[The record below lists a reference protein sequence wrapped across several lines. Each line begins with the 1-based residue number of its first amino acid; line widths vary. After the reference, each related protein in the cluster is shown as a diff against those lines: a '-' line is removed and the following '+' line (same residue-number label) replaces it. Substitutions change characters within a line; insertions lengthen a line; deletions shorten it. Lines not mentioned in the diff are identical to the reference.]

1 MRRREFIAGLGGAAL
16 AWPLTARAQPEP
28 RRVGV
33 LMSNRDGD
41 AEGQARI
48 AAFRDALREAGW
60 IEGRNL
66 RLEIRW
72 AGGDMERIRA
82 YAAELVAEA
91 PAVILGNGTPAV
103 RALQSMTPSIPIV
116 FAQIQDPVGLGI
128 VASMARPGGNI
139 TGFAVTVDFD
149 LIGKWLDLLRAVA
162 PGVRRATLLY
172 NPDTVPFYRRALAAY
187 TESKAFTIPVTAG
200 EVRTPDD
207 VAATLTE
214 IAREPRG
221 GLIVPFDAFTVV
233 HLPLVAEQA
242 LQHRLPSVS
251 PYRQFAVDGGLIAYG
266 PDVLEIF
273 RRSAGYVDRIL
284 KGEHPAEL
292 PVQAPTRF
300 ETLINLKTATALGLT
315 VPPTLL
321 ATADEVIE

>member
-1 MRRREFIAGLGGAAL
+1 MRRREFIAGLAGAAL

-91 PAVILGNGTPAV
+91 PPVILGNGTPAV

-116 FAQIQDPVGLGI
+116 FAQIQHPAGP
-128 VASMARPGGNI
+128 RPL
-139 TGFAVTVDFD
+139 TP
-149 LIGKWLDLLRAVA
+149 LA
-162 PGVRRATLLY
+162 PPRATI
-172 NPDTVPFYRRALAAY
+172 TPF
-187 TESKAFTIPVTAG
+187 
-200 EVRTPDD
+200 
-207 VAATLTE
+207 
-214 IAREPRG
+214 
-221 GLIVPFDAFTVV
+221 
-233 HLPLVAEQA
+233 
-242 LQHRLPSVS
+242 
-251 PYRQFAVDGGLIAYG
+251 
-266 PDVLEIF
+266 
-273 RRSAGYVDRIL
+273 
-284 KGEHPAEL
+284 
-292 PVQAPTRF
+292 
-300 ETLINLKTATALGLT
+300 
-315 VPPTLL
+315 
-321 ATADEVIE
+321 

>member
-1 MRRREFIAGLGGAAL
+1 MGLLARLQPGAAPGAHHGRPPGHQFRGRRAQSPGDRGHGPGAEAGEERPAVADPREQRDARPRHHRHGQILGAAVAGVPADRSAARDVGLGGGAGRPACEPLHSRAPRVWGNVLYWRLRQRRFSEVRRFMRRPESIAGWAA
-16 AWPLTARAQPEP
+16 AAPAAPPPPRATPHAG
-28 RRVGV
+28 RVGV
-33 LMSNRDGD
+33 GEVQDG
-41 AEGQARI
+41 
-48 AAFRDALREAGW
+48 
-60 IEGRNL
+60 
-66 RLEIRW
+66 
-72 AGGDMERIRA
+72 
-82 YAAELVAEA
+82 
-91 PAVILGNGTPAV
+91 
-103 RALQSMTPSIPIV
+103 
-116 FAQIQDPVGLGI
+116 VGLGI
-128 VASMARPGGNI
+128 VGAVAGPGGNI
-139 TGFAVTVDFD
+139 TGFAVAVDFD

-251 PYRQFAVDGGLIAYG
+251 PYRQFAVDGGLLAYR
-266 PDVLEIF
+266 PDLLEIL
-273 RRSAGYVDRIL
+273 RR
-284 KGEHPAEL
+284 PA
-292 PVQAPTRF
+292 
-300 ETLINLKTATALGLT
+300 
-315 VPPTLL
+315 
-321 ATADEVIE
+321 